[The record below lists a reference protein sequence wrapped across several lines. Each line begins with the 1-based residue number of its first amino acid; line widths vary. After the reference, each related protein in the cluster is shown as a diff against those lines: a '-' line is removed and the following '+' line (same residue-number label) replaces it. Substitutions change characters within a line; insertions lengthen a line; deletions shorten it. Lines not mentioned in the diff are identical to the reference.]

1 MTDTRNEN
9 CTIHGDYSS
18 RVNAETGRWTRCW
31 GCVEAE
37 IQAQEAQDRQR
48 EKAAEAGQVLAQ
60 LIDSSGME
68 GRMLRAS
75 FESYEASTPAQAAV
89 LAACKTFAESVELDG
104 GRNLWLIGPPGTG
117 KTHLGSAIVS
127 HLIRERGI
135 PAAIYSAR
143 EIVRLLRA
151 TWGRNRDEDAE
162 TESEVI
168 DRLGEIGLLVLD
180 EVGVGFDKEAERT
193 QILDVIDRR
202 YKLGRPTVVLSN
214 LHAKDVKPILGP
226 RAFDRLRDGAEMH
239 ICAWESHRK
248 ENR

>member
-1 MTDTRNEN
+1 MTDTRKEN
-9 CTIHGDYSS
+9 CLTHGDYSS

-31 GCVEAE
+31 GCVVAE
-37 IQAQEAQDRQR
+37 IEAQEAQDRLQAQ
-48 EKAAEAGQVLAQ
+48 AAMAGQALAQ
-60 LIDSSGME
+60 MIDGSGME

-75 FESYEASTPAQAAV
+75 FDNYEAREPAQAAV
-89 LAACKTFAESVELDG
+89 LAACKAFAESVELDG
-104 GRNLWLIGPPGTG
+104 SRNLWLIGPPGTG
-117 KTHLGSAIVS
+117 KTHLGCAIVS

-180 EVGVGFDKEAERT
+180 EVGVGFDKEGERT

-214 LHAKDVKPILGP
+214 LHAKDVKTALGP